1 MSRRRGTAIEAAV
14 EAELAPGSA
23 RSFGWLMTVILLVL
37 AGMAYAHD
45 NLLYAPLALGAG
57 VFALLALL
65 APRVLGPLNRAWL
78 ALGLLLGRLI
88 TPVIMGL
95 IYFGLVTPLAV
106 LARWRGVD
114 PMRRRWDAAAPSYWI
129 RRDPPG
135 PDPATMERQH

>member
-1 MSRRRGTAIEAAV
+1 MAV
-14 EAELAPGSA
+14 
-23 RSFGWLMTVILLVL
+23 VLLVF

-45 NLLYAPLALGAG
+45 NLLYAPLSATAG
-57 VFALLALL
+57 VFALLAVL
-65 APRVLGPLNRAWL
+65 APHWLAPLNRGWL
-78 ALGLLLGRLI
+78 ALGLLLGRVL

-95 IYFGLVTPLAV
+95 IYFGLVTPLAI

-114 PMRRRWDAAAPSYWI
+114 PMRRRFDAAAQSYWI

>member
-37 AGMAYAHD
+37 TGMAYAHD
-45 NLLYAPLALGAG
+45 NLLYAPLAGGAAA
-57 VFALLALL
+57 FALLALL

-114 PMRRRWDAAAPSYWI
+114 PMRRRWDAAAPSYRI